1 MSGRVVP
8 FAPAAFAAAIPP
20 VAAFEGRRSSRR
32 MLVAFVT
39 GATLAVAGFLVAG
52 TSGPGNAASE
62 TDVFSALF
70 HAFNPPAASQYA
82 PDIYA
87 MPQGD
92 GHAALELLVKRKQK
106 RTGVAVQGKLDD
118 ATRGEI
124 LAAGQQPRRSVCVR
138 LCDGFFFPVGPV
150 GGNSS
155 LASHEAD
162 CAGLCPDAQTALY
175 IEPAGSDKI
184 EEASSIK
191 GAPYTALPVAFRHR
205 QTSDNSCTCH
215 RIIGANYSLLR
226 DFTLRKGDS
235 VMTARGFRVFQG
247 ANRLPYVQSNFT
259 TLARASMPS
268 AQRSA
273 LMAMERVALLPLKNV
288 KDTLLL
294 APTRLTTA
302 AYISAPRDNATGFA
316 VSDQPI
322 PN

>member
-1 MSGRVVP
+1 MSGRVVVT
-8 FAPAAFAAAIPP
+8 ASAALCDARSP
-20 VAAFEGRRSSRR
+20 VGGVKGRPSSRR
-32 MLVAFVT
+32 VLMAFLT
-39 GATLAVAGFLVAG
+39 GATLAVAGFVIVGA
-52 TSGPGNAASE
+52 SGPGNAANGVN
-62 TDVFSALF
+62 VFEAIF
-70 HAFNPPAASQYA
+70 HAFNSSAAPQYA
-82 PDIYA
+82 PEVYV
-87 MPQGD
+87 PQGD
-92 GHAALELLVKRKQK
+92 GRAALELLVRHKQN
-106 RTGVAVQGKLDD
+106 RTGVALQGKIDS

-150 GGNSS
+150 GGNTS

-162 CAGLCPDAQTALY
+162 CTGLCPDAPTALY

-191 GAPYTALPVAFRHR
+191 GAPYTALPGAFRHR

-215 RIIGANYSLLR
+215 RVIGANYSLLR

-247 ANRLPYVQSNFT
+247 ATRLPYAQSNFT
-259 TLARASMPS
+259 TLARASMPN

-273 LMAMERVALLPLKNV
+273 LMAMERVTLPPLKNV

-302 AYISAPRDNATGFA
+302 AYVAAPRDTAGNIGAP
-316 VSDQPI
+316 DQPV